1 MWFNLIYSLKENQ
14 SFLREKKRW
23 PSTSSGAAAATAATC
38 SDQTAAAAAA
48 GICLQLEG
56 FFFLHWA
63 QIRGNTDNHLLLQIT
78 AAAPPDMNDLIS
90 KTPLVPLLETK
101 HGLVVKVEKAQ
112 MIKSF
117 KYVSDLYLNGWRGS
131 MWTHLTGRLTFVRR
145 GISCCW
151 SLVLDWNAPYG
162 SSQDAGS
169 DNVQLSEIKT
179 F

>member
-14 SFLREKKRW
+14 SFLRERNVDLQPRVEQRRQRRARTKQQQQQVSASNWRDF
-23 PSTSSGAAAATAATC
+23 SSYTELRSEEILIT
-38 SDQTAAAAAA
+38 
-48 GICLQLEG
+48 ICHYRSQLQL
-56 FFFLHWA
+56 
-63 QIRGNTDNHLLLQIT
+63 R
-78 AAAPPDMNDLIS
+78 LIWMTS
-90 KTPLVPLLETK
+90 FQKTPLVPLLETK